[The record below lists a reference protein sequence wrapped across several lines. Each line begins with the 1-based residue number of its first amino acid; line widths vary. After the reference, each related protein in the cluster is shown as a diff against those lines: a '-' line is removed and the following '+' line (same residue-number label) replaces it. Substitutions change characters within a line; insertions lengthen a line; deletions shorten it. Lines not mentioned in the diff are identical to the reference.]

1 MKSTL
6 TLLSAL
12 ALLALPAQAAKLEQ
26 WFKLLP
32 KNTLGYIAIK
42 DAPELMAD
50 WDKSGYGKMIADPE
64 FKKWIAPVYKD
75 GEPAWDKE
83 FKKSTGEGLEANLK
97 RIQGSVIMVI
107 AGDSTKDFEDVDN
120 NNPFVVM
127 IEVGAQQAKWE
138 ELLSKDVDEDLV
150 EHKEWRKSIKEVAGV
165 PLHVLAISEESD
177 ARWNQAYA
185 FVDGTLVIGDKP
197 ALLDYFIAALKSGN
211 GEVSETVTSHISRHA
226 QLSDGTA
233 DITAYVN
240 AETLMQ
246 WLEETLAKTMK
257 SNPSAMPIDPK
268 AIFDALG
275 TKEFQS
281 IGFAAELND
290 NESRVDFGLLH
301 PANPSGLLSL
311 FRGTS
316 TDVPLPAFI
325 PADVLSGQVA
335 RQSLE
340 EIYSG
345 LLGIVNK
352 LGPVAMIATMQIGQI
367 EQQMGFKIKE
377 DLFGSLGDELITTS
391 DGEALEQSQV
401 FGIKVKDHAK
411 LAGVLDSL
419 KRFVGQGFGAAF
431 DETDYLG
438 HKISVY
444 KASQA
449 AAPGGASTEIGF
461 CLTKDYLLF
470 STGKQ
475 EVLKK
480 VLARMKEPAGPSIW
494 ESARTQDLIASL
506 PKNYFGVGVSD
517 ASKQLL
523 MVVDAMTAVQKQA
536 AGKKKTGGATKKK
549 GPGKGPKADEETGD
563 ESKDEISEWFDP
575 AARPSDD
582 MFKKYLGTEVTGNY
596 NHPEAIHVRMLS
608 KPVQ

>member
-1 MKSTL
+1 MKHTL
-6 TLLSAL
+6 TLISAL

-26 WFKLLP
+26 WLKLLP
-32 KNTLGYIAIK
+32 KNTVGYFAIK
-42 DAPELMAD
+42 DAPELMTD
-50 WDKSGYGKMIADPE
+50 WEKSGYGKMIADPE

-83 FKKSTGEGLEANLK
+83 FKEGTGEGLEANLK
-97 RIQGSVIMVI
+97 RIQGSVLLVI
-107 AGDSTKDFEDVDN
+107 AGDSPEDMEDTAGK
-120 NNPFVVM
+120 PFAILM
-127 IEVGAQQAKWE
+127 EVGDQQAKWE
-138 ELLSKDVDEDLV
+138 ELLAKDVDEDLT
-150 EHKEWRKSIKEVAGV
+150 EDKELRKLTKDVAGV
-165 PLHVLAISEESD
+165 PLNVLAVSEEAD
-177 ARWNQAYA
+177 AKWKQAYA
-185 FVDGTLVIGDKP
+185 FVDGTLIIGDKP
-197 ALLDYFIAALKSGN
+197 ALLEYLISAVKSGN
-211 GEVSETVTSHISRHA
+211 GEVSETVTSHINRHA

-240 AETLMQ
+240 GETLMK
-246 WLEETLAKTMK
+246 WLEQTLTKTMK
-257 SNPSAMPIDPK
+257 SGQSAMPIDPK
-268 AIFDALG
+268 TIFEALG

-281 IGFAAELND
+281 IGFAVDLND
-290 NESRVDFGLLH
+290 KESRIDFGLLH
-301 PANPSGLLSL
+301 PANPTGLLTL

-325 PADVLSGQVA
+325 PADVLSGQVG

-352 LGPVAMIATMQIGQI
+352 LGPVAMMATMQISQI

-377 DLFGSLGDELITTS
+377 DLFGSLGDEIITTS

-411 LAGVLDSL
+411 LVGVLESL
-419 KRFVGQGFGAAF
+419 KKFVGQGFGAAF
-431 DETDYLG
+431 EDTEYLG
-438 HKISVY
+438 HTISTY

-449 AAPGGASTEIGF
+449 ATPGAASTEIGY

-480 VLARMKEPAGPSIW
+480 VLSRMKEPAGPSIW
-494 ESARTQDLIASL
+494 DSPRTQDLIASL
-506 PKNYFGVGVSD
+506 PKNYFGLGVAD

-523 MVVDAMTAVQKQA
+523 LVVDAMTAVQKQA
-536 AGKKKTGGATKKK
+536 AGKKKSGGAAKKK
-549 GPGKGPKADEETGD
+549 GPGKGPKADAAGETEAASD
-563 ESKDEISEWFDP
+563 DLTEWFDP
-575 AARPSDD
+575 AARPSDE
-582 MFKKYLGTEVTGNY
+582 MFKKYLGTEASANY
-596 NHPEAIHVRMLS
+596 NLPEAFHVRMLS